1 MTYKGNE
8 LLYLQDILD
17 AIKKIN
23 EFMGKLSF
31 VEFIKDE
38 KTQYAVIRAL
48 EIIGEASKKIDQELK
63 ENYKEI
69 PWREMS
75 GLRDKLIYDY
85 FGVNTEVIWKT
96 VTEDIPILNKKLKEI
111 FNHLR

>member
-1 MTYKGNE
+1 MTYKRNE

-38 KTQYAVIRAL
+38 KTQYAVIRAS

-75 GLRDKLIYDY
+75 GLRT
-85 FGVNTEVIWKT
+85 N
-96 VTEDIPILNKKLKEI
+96 
-111 FNHLR
+111 